1 MILNITYIKKLISY
15 RKIYNFYFNL
25 KMPSEIILTQVFIDC
40 IYSYHL
46 GRYT

>member
-1 MILNITYIKKLISY
+1 MILNITYIKKLMSN
-15 RKIYNFYFNL
+15 RKILNFYFNL
-25 KMPSEIILTQVFIDC
+25 KMPSEIILPQLFIDF